1 MEFARYHPAIN
12 LLYFTAVLTGTILF
26 RQPVFLCL
34 SYVCAFLY
42 LLKLRG
48 LRALI
53 PGLGLLPLA
62 LLYALWYGSYHHFG
76 LTVLGVNF
84 IGNQV
89 TLESFL
95 CGGTWA
101 MVCVAAVLW
110 MGCVHAVFTT
120 DKIVYLLG
128 RVSPH
133 LSLYLSILLRTVPRL
148 NKQRQRIELAQRG
161 IGRGKGQGNIF
172 QRMRNALRRGSIL
185 LTWLIEGIVTTSDSM
200 RCRGCSLRGRTAYS
214 LYRFDGRDRS
224 FVIGL
229 CTLVCVLLMALLLDQ
244 TMIRFAPQV
253 VMMPITPMSCLFYA
267 AWAALCLLPR
277 CWSSWVRVASAICSR
292 RRSDFFLRP
301 LLYRSFGYSIIV

>member
-161 IGRGKGQGNIF
+161 IGREKGQGNIF

-229 CTLVCVLLMALLLDQ
+229 CSLVCVLLMALLLDQ

-267 AWAALCLLPR
+267 AWAALCLLPP
-277 CWSSWVRVASAICSR
+277 VLELLGAR
-292 RRSDFFLRP
+292 RFRHLQQAA
-301 LLYRSFGYSIIV
+301 L

>member
-101 MVCVAAVLW
+101 MVCVSAVLW

-229 CTLVCVLLMALLLDQ
+229 CSLVCVLLMALLLDQ

-267 AWAALCLLPR
+267 AWAALCLLPP
-277 CWSSWVRVASAICSR
+277 VLELLGAR
-292 RRSDFFLRP
+292 RFRHLQQTAF
-301 LLYRSFGYSIIV
+301 

>member
-214 LYRFDGRDRS
+214 LYRFDGRDRA

-229 CTLVCVLLMALLLDQ
+229 CSLICVLLMALLLDQ

-267 AWAALCLLPR
+267 AWAALCLLPP
-277 CWSSWVRVASAICSR
+277 VLELLGAR
-292 RRSDFFLRP
+292 RFRHLQQAA
-301 LLYRSFGYSIIV
+301 L

>member
-229 CTLVCVLLMALLLDQ
+229 CSLICVLLMALLLDQ

-253 VMMPITPMSCLFYA
+253 VMMPITPMSCKFNA
-267 AWAALCLLPR
+267 AWAALCLLPP
-277 CWSSWVRVASAICSR
+277 VLELLGAR
-292 RRSDFFLRP
+292 RFRHLQQAA
-301 LLYRSFGYSIIV
+301 L

>member
-84 IGNQV
+84 IGNQI

-185 LTWLIEGIVTTSDSM
+185 LTWLIESIVTTSDSM

-267 AWAALCLLPR
+267 AWAALCLLPP
-277 CWSSWVRVASAICSR
+277 VLELLGAR
-292 RRSDFFLRP
+292 RFRHLQQAA
-301 LLYRSFGYSIIV
+301 L

>member
-1 MEFARYHPAIN
+1 M
-12 LLYFTAVLTGTILF
+12 
-26 RQPVFLCL
+26 
-34 SYVCAFLY
+34 Y

-53 PGLGLLPLA
+53 PGLGLLPFA
-62 LLYALWYGSYHHFG
+62 LLFALWYGSYHHFG
-76 LTVLGVNF
+76 ITVLGVNF

-101 MVCVAAVLW
+101 MVCVAVVLW
-110 MGCVHAVFTT
+110 LGCVHAVFTT
-120 DKIVYLLG
+120 DKIVFLLG

-161 IGRGKGQGNIF
+161 IGRGKGQGNLF

-185 LTWLIEGIVTTSDSM
+185 LTWLTEGIVTTSDSM

-214 LYRFDGRDRS
+214 LYRFDGRDRY
-224 FVIGL
+224 FVTGMCAL
-229 CTLVCVLLMALLLDQ
+229 MSVLLMAVLLDQ
-244 TMIRFAPQV
+244 TMIRFTPQV
-253 VMMPITPMSCLFYA
+253 VMMPITPMSGLFYA
-267 AWAALCLLPR
+267 AWAALCLLPPTLER
-277 CWSSWVRVASAICSR
+277 IGER
-292 RRSDFFLRP
+292 RFRSLQQTA
-301 LLYRSFGYSIIV
+301 L

>member
-12 LLYFTAVLTGTILF
+12 LLYFTAVLTGTILL

-229 CTLVCVLLMALLLDQ
+229 CSLICVLLMALLLDQ

-267 AWAALCLLPR
+267 AWAALCLLPP
-277 CWSSWVRVASAICSR
+277 VLELLGAR
-292 RRSDFFLRP
+292 RFRHLQQAA
-301 LLYRSFGYSIIV
+301 L

>member
-53 PGLGLLPLA
+53 PGLGLLPFA
-62 LLYALWYGSYHHFG
+62 LLFALWYGSYHHFG

-229 CTLVCVLLMALLLDQ
+229 CSLICVLLMALLLDQ

-267 AWAALCLLPR
+267 AWAALCLLPP
-277 CWSSWVRVASAICSR
+277 VLELLGAR
-292 RRSDFFLRP
+292 RFRHLQQTAF
-301 LLYRSFGYSIIV
+301 